1 MVCAI
6 AGRIGKSALPGA
18 RAIRPA
24 ATHFFPNSQP
34 PVDMPEEST
43 SPTTIPTEPAK
54 TKRTRGPINQA
65 LVEELTLAGQLAT
78 TAEKPEYAAALADE
92 GIDAAFLTALRAA
105 IAEADALVGGATG
118 KSAGKKA
125 VTRQEETLKDALLA
139 ELAKIQTRAKRKYQ
153 RAGDPN
159 REKYFIGE
167 RIGSNRALLERA
179 TRAILENLKTDELPG
194 LKPADVTALT
204 AALDAYVGIQSEQS
218 GGQSGATTD
227 RALLE
232 AKVKTVADQRRE
244 LQYVADLLWP
254 ASKKANAGIHTEFGL
269 PSNKAL
275 K

>member
-1 MVCAI
+1 
-6 AGRIGKSALPGA
+6 
-18 RAIRPA
+18 
-24 ATHFFPNSQP
+24 
-34 PVDMPEEST
+34 MPEEST
-43 SPTTIPTEPAK
+43 SPTTTPAGPAK

-65 LVEELTLAGQLAT
+65 LVDELTLASQLAT
-78 TAEKPEYAAALADE
+78 TAEKPEYATPLADE
-92 GIDAAFLTALRAA
+92 GIDAAFLTTLRAT

-125 VTRQEETLKDALLA
+125 VTRQEEALKDALLA

-153 RAGDPN
+153 RAGNPS
-159 REKYFIGE
+159 RGKYFIGE

-179 TRAILENLKTDELPG
+179 TRAILETLKTDELPG

-232 AKVKTVADQRRE
+232 ARVKAVADQRRE
-244 LQYVADLLWP
+244 LQYAADLLWP
-254 ASKKANAGIHTEFGL
+254 AGKKANAGIRTEFGL